1 MSRALALLAA
11 CFTSLAAHAAALV
24 LSGGTVIDGYGNP
37 PIANGIVVIENDRI
51 VAVGGRDQV
60 LVPDGAQVIS
70 TEGMTVLPGLWD
82 MQVNLMRLGHG
93 DTARWNET
101 YSPLA
106 ERVVMPIAARQL
118 LQAGVTSAR
127 DVAAPLQAA
136 VRVRE
141 RIQDHLLEGPT
152 LYVSGPRLQKL
163 VPAGSEDWQWAVSGA
178 ADAKAKVQA
187 LADAGVDYLLLADVD
202 MWTAEELAAAVGEA
216 RLRGLAVHAFAEHPA
231 DVERGIVAQF
241 DGFLGTGAGMGTGPF
256 PDNVVLALHQRL
268 MQPAA
273 RTLAWTPAISALL
286 NYEALRVNAEPLDDP
301 RTTEQLPPLVAAD
314 ILGSLANLDRVT
326 AFEMPAARSQ
336 SLCTKLRQLQDAKLT
351 LLLGSDA
358 GAAGHLHSRATWQEI
373 DFWVRECGVPVLR
386 AIQAATH
393 DAAVAMGVGHET
405 GTLAPGKFADI
416 IAVRGD
422 LLRNPGLLQS
432 VDVVI
437 KRGRRVR

>member
-1 MSRALALLAA
+1 MSRALALLAVFFA
-11 CFTSLAAHAAALV
+11 SVAAHAAALV

-82 MQVNLMRLGHG
+82 LQVNLMRLGHG
-93 DTARWNET
+93 DAARWNET
-101 YSPLA
+101 YAPLA

-127 DVAAPLQAA
+127 DGAAPLLAA

-141 RIQDHLLEGPT
+141 RIRDHLLEGPT

-163 VPAGSEDWQWAVSGA
+163 VPAGSEAWQWAVSGA

-187 LADAGVDYLLLADVD
+187 LAEAGVNYLLLAEVD
-202 MWTAEELAAAVGEA
+202 MWTAEELTAAVGEA

-256 PDNVVLALHQRL
+256 PDNVILALHQRL

-273 RTLAWTPAISALL
+273 RALAWTPAISALL

-301 RTTEQLPPLVAAD
+301 RTTEQFPPLVAAD
-314 ILGSLANLDRVT
+314 ILGSLSNLDRVT

-336 SLCTKLRQLQDAKLT
+336 SLCTRLRQLEDAKLT

-358 GAAGHLHSRATWQEI
+358 GAPGHLHSRATWQEI
-373 DFWVRECGVPVLR
+373 DFWVRQCGIPAIR

-393 DAAVAMGVGHET
+393 DAAIAMGVGHET
-405 GTLAPGKFADI
+405 GTISPGKFADI

-422 LLRNPGLLQS
+422 VLRNPGLLQS

>member
-1 MSRALALLAA
+1 MSRLLALIAA
-11 CFTSLAAHAAALV
+11 CFASLSAQAAALV
-24 LSGGTVIDGYGNP
+24 LSGGTVVDGYGNP
-37 PIANGIVVIENDRI
+37 PIANGIVVVENDRI

-82 MQVNLMRLGHG
+82 LQVNLMRLGHG
-93 DTARWNET
+93 DAARWNET

-136 VRVRE
+136 IRVRE

-152 LYVSGPRLQKL
+152 IYVSGPRLQKL
-163 VPAGSEDWQWAVSGA
+163 VPAGSEAWQWAVDGA

-187 LADAGVDYLLLADVD
+187 LADAGVNYVLLAEVD
-202 MWTAEELAAAVGEA
+202 LWTAEELTAAVGEA
-216 RLRGLAVHAFAEHPA
+216 RLRGLPVHAIAERPA
-231 DVERGIVAQF
+231 DVERGVLLQF
-241 DGFLGTGAGMGTGPF
+241 DGFLGTAMGTGPF
-256 PDNVVLALHQRL
+256 PDNVILALHQRL

-273 RTLAWTPAISALL
+273 RALAWTPAISALL

-301 RTTEQLPPLVAAD
+301 RTTEQFPPLVAAD
-314 ILGSLANLDRVT
+314 ILGSLANLERLT
-326 AFEMPAARSQ
+326 AFEMPATKAQ
-336 SLCTKLRQLQDAKLT
+336 SLCTKLRQLEDAKLT

-358 GAAGHLHSRATWQEI
+358 GAPGHLHSRATWQEI
-373 DFWVRECGVPVLR
+373 DFWVRQCGVPVLR

-405 GTLAPGKFADI
+405 GTISPGKFADI

-422 LLRNPGLLQS
+422 VLRNPGLLQA